1 MVVWSRIKPIM
12 LYLSLRCPNDVTVK
26 YHSAPSVSAQ
36 RFSLE
41 AFKFIADHPFVFVH
55 CHVIVCNATD
65 PDSQCAKKCPSSGRG
80 IRSVS
85 DHVADV
91 YSLSQG
97 PLHLARE
104 TREEKRGKGLD
115 KSGM

>member
-1 MVVWSRIKPIM
+1 MVVWTRIKPIM

-80 IRSVS
+80 RRAVS